1 MEGDRDP
8 EAYRQGHRKDGCE
21 SPGRNE
27 SERVGGLENEE
38 IRGPSLQPKGEGSM
52 GWRTLT
58 EAPEHSGGVL
68 ATAWWQGCA
77 KQLEK
82 PSSSRREIGGS
93 WVGRI
98 TGSTGKSA
106 DDERVEDGSVVAM
119 KRSNVRGARG
129 PCCL

>member
-1 MEGDRDP
+1 MQVR
-8 EAYRQGHRKDGCE
+8 RS
-21 SPGRNE
+21 SP
-27 SERVGGLENEE
+27 LF
-38 IRGPSLQPKGEGSM
+38 QGEGSM
-52 GWRTLT
+52 RWCTLT
-58 EAPEHSGGVL
+58 EAPGHSGGVL

-98 TGSTGKSA
+98 TGATGKSA
-106 DDERVEDGSVVAM
+106 DGERVEDGSVVAM

-129 PCCL
+129 PCCLSFF